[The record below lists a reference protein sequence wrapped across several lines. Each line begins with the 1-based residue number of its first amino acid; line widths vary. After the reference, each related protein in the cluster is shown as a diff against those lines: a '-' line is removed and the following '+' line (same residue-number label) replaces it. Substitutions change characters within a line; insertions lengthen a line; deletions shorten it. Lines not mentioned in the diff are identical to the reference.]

1 MTRSASLPCSP
12 WATAVNAALG
22 AAFDDAEA
30 RLLAR
35 FGEVTLAML
44 SEDFHRRFAAHG
56 GAHDLETVH
65 AR

>member
-1 MTRSASLPCSP
+1 
-12 WATAVNAALG
+12 
-22 AAFDDAEA
+22 
-30 RLLAR
+30 
-35 FGEVTLAML
+35 VTLAML